1 MTSVALP
8 SQPLAPTVWQLARI
22 EGMRMLRHPI
32 VLVGLALSAAFT
44 IVLERNNVGGGYFA
58 VTGPGMLPLLVSLVA
73 ANLAALRSRRS
84 DTDELYASL
93 PSPVRARTLAQLA
106 ALAWLA
112 AGAAVFVGV
121 FYAAFGGIDDGFV
134 VTLGGETAVPSVA
147 ELAQGPL
154 ALATVA
160 ALGIA
165 LARWIPFLPAAPV
178 VAAGLVVFSLP
189 ATTWNLQSG
198 WVWFLPLVNAAE
210 TPPGSSFPCA
220 SSGEAMAW
228 CGEPAFLTGSAAWH
242 IVYLAGLGVAFA
254 AAALLRD
261 DRRPS
266 TVALAGAGIAVAVAA
281 GVLQIP

>member
-1 MTSVALP
+1 MSSVALP

-22 EGMRMLRHPI
+22 EGVRMLRHPV

-44 IVLERNNVGGGYFA
+44 IALGRYNVGGDYFA
-58 VTGPGMLPLLVSLVA
+58 VSGPGLLPLLVSLVA

-93 PSPVRARTLAQLA
+93 PSPARARTLAQLA
-106 ALAWLA
+106 ALAWLGA
-112 AGAAVFVGV
+112 AAAVFVGV
-121 FYAAFGGIDDGFV
+121 FFVAFGGLDGFV
-134 VTLGGETAVPSVA
+134 VTYGGETAVPSVG

-154 ALATVA
+154 AIATVA
-160 ALGIA
+160 ALGIV

-178 VAAGLVVFSLP
+178 AAAGLVVFSLP
-189 ATTWNLQSG
+189 ATIWNLQG
-198 WVWFLPLVNAAE
+198 AGVWLLPLVNAAD
-210 TPPGSSFPCA
+210 TPPDSYFPCA
-220 SSGEAMAW
+220 RLGGATEW
-228 CGEPAFLTGSAAWH
+228 CGEPTFLTSSAAWH

-261 DRRPS
+261 DRRPW
-266 TVALAGAGIAVAVAA
+266 TVALTGVGIAAAVVA